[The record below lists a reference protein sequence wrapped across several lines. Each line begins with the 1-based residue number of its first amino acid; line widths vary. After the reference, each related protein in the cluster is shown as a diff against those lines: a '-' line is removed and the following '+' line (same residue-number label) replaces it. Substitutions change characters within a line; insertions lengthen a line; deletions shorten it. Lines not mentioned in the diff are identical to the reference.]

1 MKGSIKANL
10 LVFLIIATIAFG
22 VSLTFASLTIHDD
35 HDSYK
40 LTSIDDDSFEPSYI
54 YKVPTVKP
62 KNITNK
68 TNTTIENI
76 TYDNTTI
83 NDSDDLDDD
92 IWEDTYEEYYE
103 ED

>member
-22 VSLTFASLTIHDD
+22 VSLTFANLTIHDD

-40 LTSIDDDSFEPSYI
+40 LISLKDDSFEPNYI
-54 YKVPTVKP
+54 YKVPTIKP
-62 KNITNK
+62 KNITN
-68 TNTTIENI
+68 TTTENI
-76 TYDNTTI
+76 TDNYTE
-83 NDSDDLDDD
+83 SDDTNYTDNDD
-92 IWEDTYEEYYE
+92 IWEDTYDEYYE